1 MDYDDYDYGY
11 EQGSADMENAADRY
25 IDQLEKM
32 YTKDTAELRKQLAD
46 VTAER
51 DQLKQQLAIAQ
62 GNASA
67 MTEKAEAAQRQLR
80 HV

>member
-1 MDYDDYDYGY
+1 MDDYDYGY
-11 EQGSADMENAADRY
+11 EDGRLHAEDAADRY

-32 YTKDTAELRKQLAD
+32 YTKDIAELRQQLAD

-51 DQLKQQLAIAQ
+51 DQLKQQLDI
-62 GNASA
+62 GLNGVSA
-67 MTEKAEAAQRQLR
+67 MTEKAEGARRQLR

>member
-1 MDYDDYDYGY
+1 MNDYDYGY
-11 EQGSADMENAADRY
+11 EDGFSSAENAAERY
-25 IDQLEKM
+25 IEKLEKM
-32 YTKDTAELRKQLAD
+32 YAEDTENLRKQLAD

-51 DQLKQQLAIAQ
+51 DQLKQQLAIAL